1 MLQILHCISKLSNL
15 PVTVQHLQETGVG
28 RTVNALRKYDGG
40 IGDAAKALVAKWKA
54 MVASEGTSEG
64 EDEDEACVPDAPESY
79 SNSRES
85 PKPEESSERYDRKKY
100 DFYIILMYEIDT
112 LYIQHYIL

>member
-1 MLQILHCISKLSNL
+1 MQILHCISKLSNL

-54 MVASEGTSEG
+54 MVANEESSEG

-79 SNSRES
+79 NDNHES
-85 PKPEESSERYDRKKY
+85 PKPEENTLRYNCTFTFHSIRV
-100 DFYIILMYEIDT
+100 
-112 LYIQHYIL
+112 

>member
-1 MLQILHCISKLSNL
+1 M

-54 MVASEGTSEG
+54 MVASEGTSG

-79 SNSRES
+79 SDL
-85 PKPEESSERYDRKKY
+85 ESSKLEENPAEYD
-100 DFYIILMYEIDT
+100 ILQNLF
-112 LYIQHYIL
+112 LYYFNMIFV